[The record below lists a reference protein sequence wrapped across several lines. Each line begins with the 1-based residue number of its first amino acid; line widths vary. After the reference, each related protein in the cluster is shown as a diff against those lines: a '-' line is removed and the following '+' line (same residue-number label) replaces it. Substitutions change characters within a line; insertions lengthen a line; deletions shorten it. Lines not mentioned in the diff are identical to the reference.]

1 MRATSSATLGG
12 SCHRATDTSITA
24 SARRQSAHTA
34 WRAAQSRLSAV
45 VAPIR
50 FGSKRKSWGGCAD
63 VAGGD
68 CPTARSGGRDADAGA
83 TAPMQS
89 LPLSYPPSPRSVE
102 TVNTRHRWAGSD
114 PDAHYTALGRGSQA
128 SASTALRRQRDRSAV
143 VTALVTLAREAL
155 RHREETLRC
164 ASSPLN
170 SVRGRGASHRP
181 ALARALPD
189 NPCSWLRVN
198 SFNNSHGIKH
208 PARHLPTYSNS
219 SVANQ

>member
-1 MRATSSATLGG
+1 MRATSSAALSG

-114 PDAHYTALGRGSQA
+114 PDAHYTALRRGSQGARDAGWRLKPRLEGAHAPRSLPPEAGFGIGTVPDNEALPHNNPSPRRRASWPAGPSGAA
-128 SASTALRRQRDRSAV
+128 SASPPLAHKPCARR
-143 VTALVTLAREAL
+143 
-155 RHREETLRC
+155 
-164 ASSPLN
+164 
-170 SVRGRGASHRP
+170 
-181 ALARALPD
+181 
-189 NPCSWLRVN
+189 
-198 SFNNSHGIKH
+198 
-208 PARHLPTYSNS
+208 
-219 SVANQ
+219 